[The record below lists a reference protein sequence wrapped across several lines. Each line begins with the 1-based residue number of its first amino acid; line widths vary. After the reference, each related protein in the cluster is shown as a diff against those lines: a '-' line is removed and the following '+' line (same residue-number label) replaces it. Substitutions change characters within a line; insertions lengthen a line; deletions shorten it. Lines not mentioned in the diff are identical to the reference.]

1 MDNVNK
7 QVITVNDPR
16 GVVSA
21 SDSTVWLKTLSQ
33 TAESNCWTAFME
45 IKHVRLPGIDKSLPP
60 CVTYDAAA
68 VSDQYMPPYTI
79 QHLQPLMLST
89 WSRLVTIWVKTKD
102 HPAIRATARGRKSHI
117 KSMSSLETPSHRLTL
132 WKKKKLCSSHL
143 GTALVFRELFLV
155 YSILQLWILDQS
167 FQSKR
172 LVKMFIL
179 FLIFLGPLL
188 T

>member
-1 MDNVNK
+1 MSISRSL
-7 QVITVNDPR
+7 QSMTP
-16 GVVSA
+16 GGSA
-21 SDSTVWLKTLSQ
+21 VHLMRPFWLKTLSQ

-143 GTALVFRELFLV
+143 GTALVFGNSSLSTRYFNSEFWTSLF
-155 YSILQLWILDQS
+155 SQ
-167 FQSKR
+167 K
-172 LVKMFIL
+172 
-179 FLIFLGPLL
+179 G
-188 T
+188 